1 MVSRKF
7 DIGILITDL
16 LAIIIIS
23 ALFMP
28 KAESVSVVPI
38 FVMLYFPTL
47 FFTFFTELLFVIYRD
62 LKFMVLVGFILNIA
76 GTVMMAAYWALMI
89 LVGGSRNM
97 PLGIAVVGVNMLMA
111 VLMGFNRKRIK
122 VYENGGDPGEET
134 WRDRLINKLTG
145 KKPEEK
151 KKTVYGRSATK
162 KKRRKNKK
170 KK

>member
-89 LVGGSRNM
+89 LVG
-97 PLGIAVVGVNMLMA
+97 
-111 VLMGFNRKRIK
+111 FNRKRIK
-122 VYENGGDPGEET
+122 VYENGGDTGEEI
-134 WRDRLINKLTG
+134 WRDRLVNKLTG
-145 KKPEEK
+145 KKPEEQ